1 MKMEETK
8 TTEIKFYLTEIF
20 KDTVNKIVISNPA
33 SETVFAKIVVEKKA
47 DGFLASKYTKTQVF
61 HENLLTNALKSFIED
76 FIPKFKQ
83 TNFWSNEN
91 EYMIKISKKNKI
103 FFSKTKLKNTPL
115 QTTTHNREKNYLI
128 KEGTIVP
135 PLVDMRILTKDGK
148 VVTSMFHKFKQINR
162 ILELIDDVI
171 SKNSL
176 NEINIVDFGCGK
188 SYLTF
193 IVYYYFTFI
202 KKIKANVV
210 GLDLKKDVIE
220 NCNKASQKYG
230 YKNLKFY
237 VGDIKDYQPE
247 FKIDMVITLHACDT
261 ATDYALFNA
270 IKWKAK
276 MIFSVPCCQHEINA
290 QFKSSTLPILHRH
303 GIAKERISAILTDT
317 IRCNLLEYC
326 SYKAELLEFVDFDA
340 TPKNLLIRATLSSI
354 PQKVKDKMLT
364 EVEEALKEFNTTQT
378 LYTLLTNDKIKK
390 VND

>member
-1 MKMEETK
+1 M
-8 TTEIKFYLTEIF
+8 
-20 KDTVNKIVISNPA
+20 
-33 SETVFAKIVVEKKA
+33 
-47 DGFLASKYTKTQVF
+47 
-61 HENLLTNALKSFIED
+61 
-76 FIPKFKQ
+76 
-83 TNFWSNEN
+83 
-91 EYMIKISKKNKI
+91 
-103 FFSKTKLKNTPL
+103 
-115 QTTTHNREKNYLI
+115 
-128 KEGTIVP
+128 
-135 PLVDMRILTKDGK
+135 
-148 VVTSMFHKFKQINR
+148 
-162 ILELIDDVI
+162 
-171 SKNSL
+171 
-176 NEINIVDFGCGK
+176 
-188 SYLTF
+188 
-193 IVYYYFTFI
+193 
-202 KKIKANVV
+202 
-210 GLDLKKDVIE
+210 
-220 NCNKASQKYG
+220 
-230 YKNLKFY
+230 
-237 VGDIKDYQPE
+237 GDIKDYQPE

-317 IRCNLLEYC
+317 IRCTLLEYC